1 MNRKNSQ
8 KKEKVF
14 KIIKEIRSKKNL
26 ERVKSI
32 HGELRLSEDL
42 GLNSFDLAELT
53 VKIEDEFGVDIFED
67 EGVEYV
73 SQIIKK
79 IRHE

>member
-26 ERVKSI
+26 ERVESI
-32 HGELRLSEDL
+32 HGKLRLSEDL

-79 IRHE
+79 IRDE